1 MPKRLWPHCRHICIR
16 NPEDFHPGLPI
27 WAASSINVELLLKF
41 FNLKGKIM
49 IVRRI
54 SVFSSTLALLLAI
67 VGPGCASADLGAAD
81 ATVSTPVAAEVPQ
94 MDDDGF
100 PVPQQKAKPVAGAPT
115 EPVMGGSMTPLER
128 VASTPKGEL
137 KNPYVDA
144 NDKVLELGRKKFLSA
159 SCNGCHGGTGG
170 GGMCPPL
177 SNEVWVYGSDDD
189 TLYRLIALGSD
200 EFTKQTG
207 ISRKGRENV
216 VGPMPGHGA
225 IVKTDDDMW
234 KIITFIRSVY
244 RGDPSKKTW

>member
-1 MPKRLWPHCRHICIR
+1 
-16 NPEDFHPGLPI
+16 
-27 WAASSINVELLLKF
+27 
-41 FNLKGKIM
+41 M

-67 VGPGCASADLGAAD
+67 VGPGCASADLAEPE
-81 ATVSTPVAAEVPQ
+81 VVANDTAVPQ
-94 MDDDGF
+94 APQMDDGF
-100 PVPQQKAKPVAGAPT
+100 PVPQQKAKPAADAPT

-144 NDKVLELGRKKFLSA
+144 NDKVLELGRKKYLSA

-189 TLYRLIALGSD
+189 TLYRLITLGSD

-207 ISRKGRENV
+207 VSRKGRENV
-216 VGPMPGHGA
+216 VGPMPSHGA

-244 RGDPSKKTW
+244 RGDPSRKNW

>member
-1 MPKRLWPHCRHICIR
+1 M
-16 NPEDFHPGLPI
+16 E
-27 WAASSINVELLLKF
+27 
-41 FNLKGKIM
+41 
-49 IVRRI
+49 
-54 SVFSSTLALLLAI
+54 
-67 VGPGCASADLGAAD
+67 
-81 ATVSTPVAAEVPQ
+81 
-94 MDDDGF
+94 DGF
-100 PVPQQKAKPVAGAPT
+100 PVPQQKAKPAANET
-115 EPVMGGSMTPLER
+115 AEPVMGGSMTPLER

-144 NDKVLELGRKKFLSA
+144 NDKVLELGRKKYLSA

-207 ISRKGRENV
+207 VSRKGRENV

-244 RGDPSKKTW
+244 RGDPSRKTW

>member
-1 MPKRLWPHCRHICIR
+1 LVNIKY
-16 NPEDFHPGLPI
+16 
-27 WAASSINVELLLKF
+27 SSSF
-41 FNLKGKIM
+41 FNQKGKIM
-49 IVRRI
+49 IARRI
-54 SVFSSTLALLLAI
+54 SVFSSTLVLLLAI
-67 VGPGCASADLGAAD
+67 FGPGCASADLAEPG
-81 ATVSTPVAAEVPQ
+81 VVANDTAVPQ
-94 MDDDGF
+94 AQQMDEGF
-100 PVPQQKAKPVAGAPT
+100 PVPQQKVKPAAGAPT

-200 EFTKQTG
+200 EFIKQTG

-244 RGDPSKKTW
+244 RGDPARKNW

>member
-1 MPKRLWPHCRHICIR
+1 
-16 NPEDFHPGLPI
+16 
-27 WAASSINVELLLKF
+27 
-41 FNLKGKIM
+41 
-49 IVRRI
+49 
-54 SVFSSTLALLLAI
+54 
-67 VGPGCASADLGAAD
+67 
-81 ATVSTPVAAEVPQ
+81 
-94 MDDDGF
+94 
-100 PVPQQKAKPVAGAPT
+100 
-115 EPVMGGSMTPLER
+115 
-128 VASTPKGEL
+128 ASTPRGEL

-207 ISRKGRENV
+207 VSRKGRENE
-216 VGPMPGHGA
+216 VGPMPGHGN
-225 IVKTDDDMW
+225 IVKSDDDMW

-244 RGDPSKKTW
+244 RGDPSKKNW